1 MQRHFDEE
9 LQQLKEKLLRMSGLV
24 EDIIATSIKSLVDR
38 NAQLAEKTIKADN
51 AIDMFEIEI
60 DDLSLRLLALY
71 QPQAGD
77 LRFITS
83 TMRINND
90 LERIGDLAVNIAHRT
105 LDLLKAPPL
114 KSLTDINKMAAASQS
129 MLKDSLN
136 AFVNNDSKL
145 AEDVCRR
152 DDEVDN
158 LNHQIFMKVLTEKP
172 HEQTEVERAIDFILV
187 AKNLE
192 RIADHSTNI
201 SEEVIYMVEGKTIK
215 HHILE
220 QNLDK
225 NK

>member
-9 LQQLKEKLLRMSGLV
+9 LQQLKEKLLRMSSLV
-24 EDIIATSIKSLVDR
+24 EGVIATSIKALLER
-38 NAQLAEKTIKADN
+38 NKELAEKAIEMDN

-60 DDLSLRLLALY
+60 DEISLRLLALY

-90 LERIGDLAVNIAHRT
+90 LERIGDLAVNIAQRS
-105 LDLLKAPPL
+105 LDLLKVPPM
-114 KSLTDINKMAAASQS
+114 KSLTDIVEMAKATQE
-129 MLKDSLN
+129 MVKDSLN
-136 AFVNNDSKL
+136 SFVNKDPKL
-145 AEDVCRR
+145 AENVCAR
-152 DDEVDN
+152 DDIVDN
-158 LNHQIFMKVLTEKP
+158 YNHVIFMKLLTDKP
-172 HEQTEVERAIDFILV
+172 QKQSDIERAIDLILV

-201 SEEVIYMVEGKTIK
+201 AEDVIYMVEGKTIK

-220 QNLDK
+220 QGS
-225 NK
+225 

>member
-1 MQRHFDEE
+1 MQRHFDAE

-24 EDIIATSIKSLVDR
+24 EESIVTSIKALVDR
-38 NAQLAEKTIKADN
+38 NAKLAQKVIDADN
-51 AIDMFEIEI
+51 ATDTFEVEI

-83 TMRINND
+83 TMKINND
-90 LERIGDLAVNIAHRT
+90 LERIGDLSVNIAHRA
-105 LDLLKAPPL
+105 LDLLKAPPI
-114 KSLTDINKMAAASQS
+114 KSLADILHMAKASQA

-136 AFVNNDSKL
+136 AFVNKDTRL

-152 DDEVDN
+152 DDEVDQ
-158 LNHQIFMKVLTEKP
+158 LNHQIFVKILTDQAGDP
-172 HEQTEVERAIDFILV
+172 QMVERAIDIVLV

-201 SEEVIYMVEGKTIK
+201 AEDVIYMVEGKTIK
-215 HHILE
+215 HHL
-220 QNLDK
+220 LDK
-225 NK
+225 KS